1 MLSVNK
7 GRSRGINIIILIVVL
22 IGAALSLAPML
33 YMTGTAF
40 KANAYIQEI
49 PPQFVPNNPT
59 LDNFITAFTSR
70 NFGRAFLNS
79 VTVSVASALL
89 STLLTAMMAYA
100 FARFD
105 FVGKNIIYYS
115 MLAMMM
121 VPGMIM

>member
-7 GRSRGINIIILIVVL
+7 RRSQTINWIILLVVI
-22 IGAALSLAPML
+22 IGAAVSIAPML

-49 PPQFVPNNPT
+49 PPEFIPDKPT

-79 VTVSVASALL
+79 VIVSVASAIL

-100 FARFD
+100 
-105 FVGKNIIYYS
+105 
-115 MLAMMM
+115 
-121 VPGMIM
+121 